1 MLFKIS
7 CLHSEFN
14 WKDMMV
20 MLWWMWKHG
29 CYMLTT
35 FSIVSKEEYKQ
46 TRHSCQRSNSNWGF
60 NSYNFAFWY
69 RFEWSFVSPL
79 SLLSFLS
86 WSIGSVAF
94 SDLQLLPVFHRCHF
108 RPWDLAVWF
117 ENQFHHSMQ
126 YIQCGIASLVPSS
139 LNTPL
144 STIRSYADKQMIP
157 NGQDHKWI

>member
-29 CYMLTT
+29 CCMLTT

-46 TRHSCQRSNSNWGF
+46 TRHSCQRSNSNCWGF

-117 ENQFHHSMQ
+117 ENQFYHSMQ

-144 STIRSYADKQMIP
+144 STKLQLMILCL
-157 NGQDHKWI
+157 

>member
-1 MLFKIS
+1 
-7 CLHSEFN
+7 
-14 WKDMMV
+14 MV

-108 RPWDLAVWF
+108 RPWDLAVHDSRTKSWF
-117 ENQFHHSMQ
+117 PSFDAIYPVWDRIINTFLVEHAFVNQATNNDFM
-126 YIQCGIASLVPSS
+126 YPS
-139 LNTPL
+139 
-144 STIRSYADKQMIP
+144 RVV
-157 NGQDHKWI
+157 